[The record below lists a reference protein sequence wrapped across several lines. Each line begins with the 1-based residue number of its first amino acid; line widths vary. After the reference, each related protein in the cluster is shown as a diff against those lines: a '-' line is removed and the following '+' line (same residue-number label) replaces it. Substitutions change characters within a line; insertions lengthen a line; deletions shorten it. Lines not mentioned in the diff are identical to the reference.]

1 MELVCGYCTGLPP
14 WKGQE
19 SLQDASK
26 RKMATCRPRGG
37 LVGYAGCCCLRSCF
51 ALALQ
56 LGFAAWHVGPV
67 NNFGGSHVRLAGLL
81 ALSVAL
87 QVRSRS
93 SKIRKANSCLEGG
106 TLAPRLQ
113 RPILSHI
120 LRTWQGVLP
129 LILPRASPVAGDTTR
144 SRLRARH
151 SDEG

>member
-14 WKGQE
+14 SKGQE

-37 LVGYAGCCCLRSCF
+37 LVGYAGWCCLRSCFAGSF

-56 LGFAAWHVGPV
+56 LGFAAL

-113 RPILSHI
+113 RPILSRI

-129 LILPRASPVAGDTTR
+129 LILSRASPVAGDTTR